1 MRKQTIK
8 RTAALVLAA
17 LVLYSGSLPARTDAA
32 TTASQAAKTYE
43 PVTDQ
48 AQLYVNELA
57 EQPSFD
63 NWKGAK
69 LDISPLGPGTHSWLV
84 IVKQSGESVGYL
96 VIQAKEDGGY
106 KLGEYGIGSRPL
118 FSAQTLSFSVK
129 QLGETRTKKVVE
141 PLYSH
146 PLLTAWKITADG
158 LTTIADAASGEL
170 LPVTSANWTKAAEAP
185 LSSVPGIEAPP
196 ETKLMKAIIL
206 PSFPPYGKMPWLTD
220 KPLKLK
226 ADSHRELLSAINN
239 KEQLRYTAELFFGE
253 MLYVWSVVGYSKWDN
268 SQVYVALEADDDG
281 TSRRYI
287 PLPLLLALG
296 HFYR

>member
-17 LVLYSGSLPARTDAA
+17 LVLYSGSLPAQTDAA
-32 TTASQAAKTYE
+32 TKANQAAKAYE
-43 PVTDQ
+43 PVSDQ

-57 EQPSFD
+57 QQPSFD
-63 NWKGAK
+63 SWKGAK

-84 IVKQSGESVGYL
+84 IVKQSGDNVGYL
-96 VIQAKEDGGY
+96 VIQATEAGGY

-129 QLGETRTKKVVE
+129 QLGTTRTKKVVE
-141 PLYSH
+141 QLYSH

-158 LTTIADAASGEL
+158 QTTIADAASGEL
-170 LPVTSANWTKAAEAP
+170 LPVSSANWTKAAETT
-185 LSSVPGIEAPP
+185 LSGMSSQTAPP
-196 ETKLMKAIIL
+196 ETTLLKAITL

-220 KPLKLK
+220 TPLKLK
-226 ADSHRELLSAINN
+226 AGSHRELLSAINN
-239 KEQLRYTAELFFGE
+239 KEQLRYTVELFFGE
-253 MLYVWSVVGYSKWDN
+253 MLYVWSVVGYGKWDN
-268 SQVYVALEADDDG
+268 SQVYIALEADDDG

-287 PLPLLLALG
+287 PLPLLLDLG